1 MRDLVADALAGG
13 HRVVGAAP
21 GAAGPMPG
29 AGGAGVVPPAAGAP
43 LQEAAGPGIQV
54 AIALSDDESDDEID
68 LLSDDEREDVLL
80 RMDGAPL

>member
-1 MRDLVADALAGG
+1 MADALAGG

-43 LQEAAGPGIQV
+43 LPVAAGPGIQV

-68 LLSDDEREDVLL
+68 LRVLSDDEREDVLL